1 MTFWNNLSGKCYDMA
16 GKPSTMLLITGIL
29 GWALSSVA
37 QVTAIEINKKIPKE
51 QKKFL
56 VPQELCDAAVNI
68 TAFALCTRY
77 AGKIGDKLVSS
88 GKFITPKIE
97 KFLENT
103 VGKDGKKLVDSLGK
117 EVVNKDGKK
126 ELFSIGDIPQI
137 SNPKTD
143 VEKDISNHYY
153 SIADGVSFT
162 TSVLGSVLAGN
173 VITPVCRNKLAAHYQ
188 HNAINKNNP
197 TKNEADDKSK
207 YMMYSKMPFPNANMK
222 V

>member
-1 MTFWNNLSGKCYDMA
+1 MTFFNNLSGKCYNMA
-16 GKPSTMLLITGIL
+16 KKPSKMLLITGVL
-29 GWALSSVA
+29 GWVLSSIA
-37 QVTAIEINKKIPKE
+37 QVTAIEFNKKIPKE

-56 VPQELCDAAVNI
+56 VPQELCDAAINI
-68 TAFALCTRY
+68 TTFALFTRY

-103 VGKDGKKLVDSLGK
+103 LGKDGKKLVDSLGK

-143 VEKDISNHYY
+143 IEKDISNHYY
-153 SIADGVSFT
+153 SVADGVSFT
-162 TSVLGSVLAGN
+162 TSVLGSIIAGN
-173 VITPVCRNKLAAHYQ
+173 IITPIFRNKLAAHCQ
-188 HNAINKNNP
+188 HYSVNNP
-197 TKNEADDKSK
+197 TKNEADDKYK
-207 YMMYSKMPFPNANMK
+207 YMMYSKTAFPSGNMK